1 MPVVKHDNVVTIIL
15 RLVDRRRKSRICR
28 CWGGW
33 VTGTT
38 IVVSLKMLAVNG
50 DEGGKVPFESI
61 LMLENPG
68 RGLC

>member
-1 MPVVKHDNVVTIIL
+1 MPL
-15 RLVDRRRKSRICR
+15 L
-28 CWGGW
+28 GGW